1 MNQQSYRKNFVVGV
15 VAIGAIAGAAI
26 GFFTAHGMMGTVG
39 VSAPT
44 GRAGEKETGGVSALP
59 GRAGEMGEMKGMP
72 MKQMDMKE
80 MAPASEKS
88 MEGMAGM
95 PGMSAAP
102 PGAVA
107 IPAVAR
113 QLIGVRSATAAY
125 ATLTQEIRTVGTVG
139 YDERGLTQVT
149 LKISGWV
156 REVFVNSIGRPVH
169 KGEPLFT
176 FYSPDLLATQD
187 EYLLAVK
194 TQAQLAT
201 SPLDEA
207 KANAASLVASAR
219 ERLRLWDLTD
229 GQITALE
236 RRGKA
241 EPVLTVYAP
250 SSGIVLKRE
259 ALPGKYVEPGTTLYE
274 VADLSTVWISAD
286 IYESEVASVKLDQ
299 PISVSF
305 AAYPGETFHGNMAY
319 IYPSLNAEARTVRVR
334 FELPN
339 PGLKLKPGMYGNVTL
354 QTDAAKALVVPKE
367 AVLETGLRQLV
378 FMDRGQGRYEQTLVK
393 LGRRNQDNVEVMEGL
408 KEGDRIVTSANFLLD
423 AESKLTSSSSM
434 QSMMGRIGMGDWQ
447 MRGAHEG
454 KMEGMEGMGDMKGM
468 PMGDMKGMEGMKG
481 MESMPGTQMGDM
493 KGMEGMKGMENMQ
506 GMDPGKG
513 GVSAPPGRAGEM
525 ESKKEM
531 TGAKTRQMNG
541 LTLSLTTVP
550 ELPKAGNVLLK
561 LTLNDQAGKP
571 VTNAQVV
578 FVYTMPMPGM
588 TDSKVAARHTKDG
601 LYEGTVLF
609 GMGGTWVVTVNV
621 TVPGRP
627 PIAEKFQFSVAGGG
641 M

>member
-1 MNQQSYRKNFVVGV
+1 MSQDIGRKSLVVGV
-15 VAIGAIAGAAI
+15 AVAGLVIGTIAGFFAAHWVM
-26 GFFTAHGMMGTVG
+26 GDMSGMK
-39 VSAPT
+39 S
-44 GRAGEKETGGVSALP
+44 S
-59 GRAGEMGEMKGMP
+59 GEMKGHEMDGMS
-72 MKQMDMKE
+72 MKG
-80 MAPASEKS
+80 MA
-88 MEGMAGM
+88 MEGDIEPM
-95 PGMSAAP
+95 PGASDAP
-102 PGAVA
+102 SGAVVV
-107 IPAVAR
+107 PAVAR
-113 QLIGVRSATAAY
+113 QLIGVRSASATY

-139 YDERGLTQVT
+139 FDERGLTQVT
-149 LKISGWV
+149 LKTSGWV
-156 REVFVNSIGRPVH
+156 REVFVNSIGRPVR

-187 EYLLAVK
+187 EYLLALRA
-194 TQAQLAT
+194 QAQLAA

-219 ERLRLWDLTD
+219 ERLRLWEVTD
-229 GQITALE
+229 AQIAVLE
-236 RRGKA
+236 HRGKA

-305 AAYPGETFHGNMAY
+305 AAYPRETFHGKMAY
-319 IYPSLNAEARTVRVR
+319 IYPSLNVENRTVRVR

-354 QTDAAKALVVPKE
+354 QTDEATALVVPKE
-367 AVLETGLRQLV
+367 AILETGLRQLV

-393 LGRRNQDNVEVMEGL
+393 LGRRNQDTVEVMEGL

-423 AESKLTSSSSM
+423 AESKLASSSSM
-434 QSMMGRIGMGDWQ
+434 QGMMGRIGMADWQ

-454 KMEGMEGMGDMKGM
+454 KMEGRGDMKSM
-468 PMGDMKGMEGMKG
+468 PMGNMEGMKG
-481 MESMPGTQMGDM
+481 S
-493 KGMEGMKGMENMQ
+493 
-506 GMDPGKG
+506 
-513 GVSAPPGRAGEM
+513 SATEPRQVAG
-525 ESKKEM
+525 
-531 TGAKTRQMNG
+531 
-541 LTLSLTTVP
+541 LSLMLTTVP
-550 ELPKAGNVLLK
+550 DKPKAGTVLLNLK
-561 LTLNDQAGKP
+561 LTDQARKP

-588 TDSKVAARHTKDG
+588 TDSKTMARHTKDG
-601 LYEGTVLF
+601 LYESTVLF

-621 TVPGRP
+621 TVPGQP
-627 PIAEKFQFSVAGGG
+627 AIVETFQFLVAGGG